1 MNNSLKYNTES
12 KDRWSSIPLGN
23 GKIGALVQANTKKH
37 KKIKTKNEA
46 RYIKIAVSENVKI
59 KKIKIFEI

>member
-23 GKIGALVQANTKKH
+23 GKIGALVKQIQKSTKR
-37 KKIKTKNEA
+37 I
-46 RYIKIAVSENVKI
+46 
-59 KKIKIFEI
+59 